1 LDDGKIHDQEFQKTP
16 DRIRQRALTNMGYI
30 VFRVKNEEV
39 QNTPNTVAERII
51 QKYFEVADVD
61 NDESKITKLERP
73 SNYNPI
79 PREIVN
85 YIQLWAISLNKE
97 LIADEE
103 RRSANYFKAALT
115 RFHPELVKNQCAV
128 EKLILWLNGLT
139 LQKDQDGGLDF
150 KHSMKLFE
158 RCIDILRVLF
168 YKEGDMATI

>member
-1 LDDGKIHDQEFQKTP
+1 MDDGKIHDQEFQKTP

-97 LIADEE
+97 LIANED
-103 RRSANYFKAALT
+103 RSW
-115 RFHPELVKNQCAV
+115 C
-128 EKLILWLNGLT
+128 
-139 LQKDQDGGLDF
+139 
-150 KHSMKLFE
+150 
-158 RCIDILRVLF
+158 
-168 YKEGDMATI
+168 